1 MLNAY
6 QEANS
11 AIKYLDFLNSPNGQ
25 IQQNILWQAISPRL
39 PKNPTSKILDAGCGP
54 GWLTAKLHKLFPGT
68 QACDSSELFI
78 KFAKSHN
85 KNIAFTQAGLL
96 EQLPYQT
103 NYFDAVILNMVGP
116 DLANLD
122 LALKNIATNLKPGGK
137 LIMTIPNPKYSFP
150 AGVWKRGFFDI
161 LLGKK
166 PKLVFQTPPP
176 AGQKIQREFSN
187 HSSIQSFYYT
197 LENYQK
203 AAQTAALTQTH
214 KDEIRSL
221 TDSKKF
227 DLNYQLYRYPLLLLL
242 EFSKLSE

>member
-6 QEANS
+6 QDANS

-25 IQQNILWQAISPRL
+25 IQQNILWQTISLRL
-39 PKNPTSKILDAGCGP
+39 PHDPESKILDAGCGP
-54 GWLTAKLHKLFPGT
+54 GWLTTKLHKLYSNI

-85 KNIAFTQAGLL
+85 TNIPFTQAGLL
-96 EQLPYQT
+96 ESLPYPE
-103 NYFDAVILNMVGP
+103 NYFDTIILNMVGP

-122 LALKNIATNLKPGGK
+122 LAIKNISVVLKPGGV
-137 LIMTIPNPKYSFP
+137 LIMTVPNPKYSFP
-150 AGVWKRGFFDI
+150 AAVWKRGFLDI
-161 LLGKK
+161 LLRKK
-166 PKLVFQTPPP
+166 PKLIFQTPPP
-176 AGQKIQREFSN
+176 VGQKIQREFSYQGF
-187 HSSIQSFYYT
+187 IPSFYYT

-203 AAQTAALTQTH
+203 AARSAALTQTH
-214 KDEIRSL
+214 MEEIRSL

-242 EFSKLSE
+242 EFSKLS

>member
-1 MLNAY
+1 MNNAY
-6 QEANS
+6 QDANS

-39 PKNPTSKILDAGCGP
+39 PHDPESKILDAGCGP
-54 GWLTAKLHKLFPGT
+54 GWLTTKLHKLYSNT

-85 KNIAFTQAGLL
+85 KNITFTQAGLL
-96 EQLPYQT
+96 EPLPYPE

-122 LALKNIATNLKPGGK
+122 LAIKNIAASLKPSGK
-137 LIMTIPNPKYSFP
+137 LIMTVPNPKYSFP
-150 AGVWKRGFFDI
+150 TAVWKRNFLDI

-166 PKLVFQTPPP
+166 PKLILNAPPVS
-176 AGQKIQREFSN
+176 GKKIHREFSP
-187 HSSIQSFYYT
+187 HSLIPSFYYT
-197 LENYQK
+197 LDNYQK
-203 AAQTAALTQTH
+203 AARSAALTQTFLE
-214 KDEIRSL
+214 EIRSL

-242 EFSKLSE
+242 EFT